1 MAELRDVA
9 VDGSPR
15 FPLGQMLADTV
26 CDINPAE
33 RLTPTEGRV
42 TAA

>member
-9 VDGSPR
+9 VDGSLR
-15 FPLGQMLADTV
+15 FPLVQMLADTV
-26 CDINPAE
+26 CDVSPAE

-42 TAA
+42 IAA